1 MENQMTKNLFD
12 GDDKIVQDVI
22 KIFEMRSAEGMKN
35 YGMKMEEN
43 PKSALAWAID
53 AQEELMDAIL
63 YIQCLKENLKKYASL
78 FAICPNCQGRGK
90 AYYETGNGSQDRL
103 LTCLDCDGA
112 GRV

>member
-1 MENQMTKNLFD
+1 MTKNLFD

-22 KIFEMRSAEGMKN
+22 KIFQMRSAEGMKN

-63 YIQCLKENLKKYASL
+63 YIQCLKENFVQIARAEVRHIMKRATVAK
-78 FAICPNCQGRGK
+78 
-90 AYYETGNGSQDRL
+90 T
-103 LTCLDCDGA
+103 DC
-112 GRV
+112 